1 MERYSKTCY
10 FSRQVSFVSKNPL
23 PLGHGEYVKK
33 KQAYELL
40 KKYNKQEFH
49 LQHAR
54 TVSLVMRY
62 FAFDL
67 GYEDEADFWEI
78 VGLLHD
84 IDFEM
89 YPEEHCQKAVEILSE
104 NGADNLLIHAVCC
117 HGYGICSD
125 VKPEH
130 TMKKYYLLQMN

>member
-1 MERYSKTCY
+1 MSK
-10 FSRQVSFVSKNPL
+10 
-23 PLGHGEYVKK
+23 
-33 KQAYELL
+33 
-40 KKYNKQEFH
+40 
-49 LQHAR
+49 HAR

-89 YPEEHCQKAVEILSE
+89 YPERTLSKSSR
-104 NGADNLLIHAVCC
+104 DI
-117 HGYGICSD
+117 I
-125 VKPEH
+125 
-130 TMKKYYLLQMN
+130 

>member
-1 MERYSKTCY
+1 MFT
-10 FSRQVSFVSKNPL
+10 
-23 PLGHGEYVKK
+23 K

-104 NGADNLLIHAVCC
+104 NGADKLP
-117 HGYGICSD
+117 Y
-125 VKPEH
+125 
-130 TMKKYYLLQMN
+130 

>member
-1 MERYSKTCY
+1 MFT
-10 FSRQVSFVSKNPL
+10 
-23 PLGHGEYVKK
+23 K

-78 VGLLHD
+78 VGYCM
-84 IDFEM
+84 I
-89 YPEEHCQKAVEILSE
+89 
-104 NGADNLLIHAVCC
+104 
-117 HGYGICSD
+117 
-125 VKPEH
+125 
-130 TMKKYYLLQMN
+130 